1 MRKFKQK
8 MDGIRHNVE
17 DNLLADINREAE
29 VLISQ
34 CEDKENEINAL
45 KEYAQILQEDI
56 EKIAE

>member
-1 MRKFKQK
+1 MWK
-8 MDGIRHNVE
+8 IT
-17 DNLLADINREAE
+17 LLADINREAE